1 MLKLGKNTNSCFT
14 YSEIMEQ
21 EFNQLWCDSQKYVEH
36 LTLMQE
42 NIVKMIPKY
51 KILLPNEF
59 ESLQDKKAQI
69 NLFNYI
75 RLRSIYTYADK
86 AFKVLDTLCKDL
98 VNAEGDNIGIMD
110 ASSKIEALYDIS
122 LDDFITDEI
131 TGFMRLYIKWKELK
145 GKSIIKDWTV
155 FGKWTFG
162 DIAGSISDKGMC
174 YKKLWQETIND
185 SIPEKVS
192 IGKLLDSDELIRIY

>member
-1 MLKLGKNTNSCFT
+1 MLRLGENRDYT

-21 EFNQLWCDSQKYVEH
+21 DYNQLWCESQKYVEH
-36 LTLMQE
+36 LTLAQE
-42 NIVKMIPKY
+42 NIVKMMPEY
-51 KILLPNEF
+51 KTLLPNKY

-69 NLFNYI
+69 NLLNYI
-75 RLRSIYTYADK
+75 RLRSIYTFADK

-98 VNAEGDNIGIMD
+98 VNAEGDDIGIMD
-110 ASSKIEALYDIS
+110 VSSKIEALFHIS
-122 LDDFITDEI
+122 LDDFITDEV

-185 SIPEKVS
+185 SIPKKVS

>member
-1 MLKLGKNTNSCFT
+1 MLRLGENRDYT

-21 EFNQLWCDSQKYVEH
+21 DYNQLWCESQKYVEH
-36 LTLMQE
+36 LTLAQE
-42 NIVKMIPKY
+42 NIVKMMPEY
-51 KILLPNEF
+51 KTLLPNEF

-69 NLFNYI
+69 NLLNYI
-75 RLRSIYTYADK
+75 RLRSIYTFADK

-98 VNAEGDNIGIMD
+98 VNAEGDDLGIMD
-110 ASSKIEALYDIS
+110 ASSKIETLNNIS
-122 LDDFITDEI
+122 LDDFIKDEVI
-131 TGFMRLYIKWKELK
+131 GFMRLYIKWKELK
-145 GKSIIKDWTV
+145 GKSIITDWTV